1 MSLGELSE
9 HRLYWADSVKIDRYR
24 RALAALITPE
34 SVVLDLGCGTGLL
47 GLLALQ
53 LGARH
58 VYAVDSGSILALAEQ
73 IAADNGAGDRI
84 THIRGMS
91 TSVELPELADIVV
104 ADQLGGLGYEPGV
117 LAYYAD
123 ARERLLKPG
132 GAFVPDRLRLL
143 IAPVQSSEITNEVDF
158 WNTWPAGFDVSA
170 ATTYVANDVHSP
182 KLESA
187 DLLATPVVAHEQPT
201 WVNQSFTL
209 EGSFV
214 IERDGA
220 LQAIAGM
227 FEAVMVGDVLMSNN
241 PRSADHMEHRWNSL
255 YPLPEPVAVRAGDS
269 VAATIKV
276 NVDDERVTWRVTV
289 GDGSTR
295 RVFNQSTFFASI
307 LTSDDLDRLAKTHVP
322 RFGSKG
328 EVWRAGLEMVD
339 QGLTIAEL
347 ERELSRRFPEVLT
360 SEHKA
365 SEFVGHLVATAE
377 A

>member
-24 RALAALITPE
+24 RALATLITPD

-47 GLLALQ
+47 GLLAVQ

-73 IAADNGAGDRI
+73 IAAANGAGDRI
-84 THIRGMS
+84 THIRAMS
-91 TSVELPELADIVV
+91 TSVELPELVDIVV

-132 GAFVPDRLRLL
+132 GAFVPDRLRFL
-143 IAPVQSSEITNEVDF
+143 IAPVQSSEITTEVDF
-158 WNTWPAGFDVSA
+158 WSTCPAGFDVSA
-170 ATTYVANDVHSP
+170 AIPYAANDVHSP
-182 KLESA
+182 KLDGD
-187 DLLATPVVAHEQPT
+187 DLLAAPVVARDQPT
-201 WVNQSFTL
+201 WVNESFTL
-209 EGSFV
+209 EGSFT
-214 IERDGA
+214 IERDGV

-227 FEAVMVGDVLMSNN
+227 FEAVMAGEVLMSNN

-255 YPLPEPVAVRAGDS
+255 YPLPEPVAVRAGDTVS
-269 VAATIKV
+269 ATIKV
-276 NVDDERVTWRVTV
+276 DVDDERVTWRVAV
-289 GDGSTR
+289 GEGATR

-307 LTSDDLDRLAKTHVP
+307 LTRDDLDRLAKTHVP
-322 RFGSKG
+322 QLGSKG
-328 EVWRAGLEMVD
+328 ELWRAGLEMVAK
-339 QGLTIAEL
+339 GLTIAEL
-347 ERELSRRFPEVLT
+347 ESELSQRFPDVLT
-360 SEHKA
+360 SAHKA

>member
-24 RALAALITPE
+24 RALAALITPD

-47 GLLALQ
+47 GLLAVE

-73 IAADNGAGDRI
+73 VAAANGAGDRI
-84 THIRGMS
+84 THIRAMS
-91 TSVELPELADIVV
+91 TAVELPELVDIVV

-123 ARERLLKPG
+123 ARRRLLKPG
-132 GAFVPDRLRLL
+132 GAFVPERLRLL
-143 IAPVQSSEITNEVDF
+143 LAPVQSSEITNEVDF
-158 WNTWPAGFDVSA
+158 WNTRPAGFDVSA
-170 ATTYVANDVHSP
+170 AAPYVANDVHSP
-182 KLESA
+182 KLGA
-187 DLLATPVVAHEQPT
+187 DDLLAPPIAAREQPT
-201 WVNQSFTL
+201 WVNESFAL

-214 IERDGA
+214 IERDGV

-227 FEAVMVGDVLMSNN
+227 FEAVMADGVLMSNN
-241 PRSADHMEHRWNSL
+241 PCSADHMEHRWNSV
-255 YPLPEPVAVRAGDS
+255 YPLPEPVVVRAGDA
-269 VAATIKV
+269 VTTTIKV

-289 GDGSTR
+289 GDGATR

-307 LTSDDLDRLAKTHVP
+307 LTTADLARLAKTHVP
-322 RFGSKG
+322 QIGAKG
-328 EVWRAGLEMVD
+328 AMWRAGLDLVAK
-339 QGLTIAEL
+339 GLTIGEL
-347 ERELSRRFPEVLT
+347 ERELGQQFPDLLST
-360 SEHKA
+360 ANKA
-365 SEFVGHLVATAE
+365 TEFVGHLVATAE

>member
-24 RALAALITPE
+24 RALAALITPD

-47 GLLALQ
+47 GLLALR

-73 IAADNGAGDRI
+73 IAAANGAGDRI
-84 THIRGMS
+84 THIRAMS
-91 TSVELPELADIVV
+91 TAVELPELADIVV

-117 LAYYAD
+117 LSYYAD

-132 GAFVPDRLRLL
+132 GAFVPDRLRFL
-143 IAPVQSSEITNEVDF
+143 IAPVQSVEITTEVDF
-158 WNTWPAGFDVSA
+158 WSTCPAGFDVSA
-170 ATTYVANDVHSP
+170 ATPYVANDVHSP
-182 KLESA
+182 KLDSD
-187 DLLATPVVAHEQPT
+187 DLLAAPVVARDQPA
-201 WVNQSFTL
+201 WINESFTL
-209 EGSFV
+209 EGSFT
-214 IERDGA
+214 IERDGV

-227 FEAVMVGDVLMSNN
+227 FEAVMAGDVLMSNN

-255 YPLPEPVAVRAGDS
+255 YPLPEPVAVSAGDPVS
-269 VAATIKV
+269 ASIKV

-289 GDGSTR
+289 GDGASR

-307 LTSDDLDRLAKTHVP
+307 LTGDDIDRLAKTHVP
-322 RFGSKG
+322 RLGSKG
-328 EVWRAGLEMVD
+328 AVWRAGFEMVS

-347 ERELSRRFPEVLT
+347 ERELGQRFPEVLT
-360 SEHKA
+360 SAHKA

>member
-24 RALAALITPE
+24 RALATLITPD

-73 IAADNGAGDRI
+73 IAAANGAGDRV
-84 THIRGMS
+84 THIRAMS
-91 TSVELPELADIVV
+91 TSVELPELVDVVV

-117 LAYYAD
+117 LRYYAD

-132 GAFVPDRLRLL
+132 GAFVPDRLRML
-143 IAPVQSSEITNEVDF
+143 IAPVQSAEIATEVDF
-158 WNTWPAGFDVSA
+158 WSTNPAGFDVSA
-170 ATTYVANDVHSP
+170 AIPYVANDVHSP
-182 KLESA
+182 KIDGD
-187 DLLATPVVAHEQPT
+187 DLLAAPVAAHDQPT
-201 WVNQSFTL
+201 WVNESFTL

-214 IERDGA
+214 IERDGV

-227 FEAVMVGDVLMSNN
+227 FEAVMAGEVLMSNN

-255 YPLPEPVAVRAGDS
+255 YPLPEPVPVRAGDT

-289 GDGSTR
+289 GDGSAR

-322 RFGSKG
+322 RLGSKG
-328 EVWRAGLEMVD
+328 AVWRAGLEMVD

-360 SEHKA
+360 SAHKA
-365 SEFVGHLVATAE
+365 SEFVGHLVVTAE